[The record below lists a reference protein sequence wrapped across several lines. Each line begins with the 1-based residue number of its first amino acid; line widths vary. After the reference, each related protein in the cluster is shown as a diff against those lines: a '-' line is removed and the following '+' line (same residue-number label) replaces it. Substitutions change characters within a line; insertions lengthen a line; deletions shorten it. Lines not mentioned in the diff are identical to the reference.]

1 MDLYAGGLIKGG
13 KMDRQTVYE
22 YIKKKYKASPEYP
35 WRSYPGHAVFR
46 HEDNKKWF
54 ALTADVAG
62 KTLGVPDT
70 DLVNVINLK
79 VEQPMWQVKH
89 WACRTRIS

>member
-1 MDLYAGGLIKGG
+1 
-13 KMDRQTVYE
+13 MDRQTVHE

-62 KTLGVPDT
+62 KTLGV
-70 DLVNVINLK
+70 
-79 VEQPMWQVKH
+79 
-89 WACRTRIS
+89 RTRIS